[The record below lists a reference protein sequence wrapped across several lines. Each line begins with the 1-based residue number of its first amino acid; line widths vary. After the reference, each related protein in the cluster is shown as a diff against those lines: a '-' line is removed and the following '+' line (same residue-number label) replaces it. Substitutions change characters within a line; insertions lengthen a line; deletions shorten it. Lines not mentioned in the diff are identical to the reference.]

1 MSRAFINEDAGAGE
15 TPRFP
20 LPSRDD
26 PSFDL
31 AAARALLHGADL
43 GDTASAEAATGYYW
57 GEPKLR
63 PLVERIR
70 DEALEDGDERLEQ
83 LAERYLRVSSGKLL
97 KQEVTMTVE
106 RNDSGSSGNIDE
118 ALNPHRREEQS
129 RAREHTADIL
139 ARRGV
144 LLTGDESDEE
154 LADLWSAVE
163 RFETMVEARGGDT
176 MTNAPTSAEPDNP
189 AFVLPERRAREKARD
204 YTARILEAAAGLT
217 RLERENRS

>member
-1 MSRAFINEDAGAGE
+1 MSRAFINEDAGAGDA
-15 TPRFP
+15 PRFP
-20 LPSRDD
+20 LPSRED

-43 GDTASAEAATGYYW
+43 GDTGSAEAATGYYW

-83 LAERYLRVSSGKLL
+83 LAERFLRVSRGNPSKH
-97 KQEVTMTVE
+97 EVTMTAN
-106 RNDSGSSGNIDE
+106 RDDPGSGKIDE
-118 ALNPHRREEQS
+118 VLNPHRREEQS

-144 LLTGDESDEE
+144 RLNGGETDEE

-163 RFETMVEARGGDT
+163 RFEAMVEARGGDT

-189 AFVLPERRAREKARD
+189 AFVLPERKAREAAGD
-204 YTARILEAAAGLT
+204 YTNRILEAAAALT
-217 RLERENRS
+217 RVERSND